1 MNARMESKR
10 NNSSSFKR
18 ANNNN
23 SNDVGQSNIEHIIT
37 NPQEPWATNVQRID
51 HSDQVEDEVEDLLI
65 VNPKFSAAPGEE
77 VPTPITKSWKR

>member
-1 MNARMESKR
+1 MESKR

-18 ANNNN
+18 AKNNN
-23 SNDVGQSNIEHIIT
+23 SN
-37 NPQEPWATNVQRID
+37 
-51 HSDQVEDEVEDLLI
+51 DEVEDLLI